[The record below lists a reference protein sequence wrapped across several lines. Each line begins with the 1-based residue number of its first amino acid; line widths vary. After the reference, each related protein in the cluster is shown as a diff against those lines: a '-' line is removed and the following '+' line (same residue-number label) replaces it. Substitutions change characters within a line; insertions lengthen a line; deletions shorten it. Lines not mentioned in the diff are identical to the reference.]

1 VRLQPPG
8 RGPGGVL
15 HARVRTAIST
25 VVVSLREPMHRSAF
39 ALMLGSAIASVLGL
53 LFWALAARL
62 YPAPAVGMATTLI
75 TAMMF
80 LAKVGTLGLRNVF
93 VRFLPESGRHAANLI
108 VRGYLVCIAAA
119 AVIAVIFVLGR
130 SIWVAE
136 LTLLD
141 GSILT
146 SVCFV
151 LATVVWLVFI
161 LQDQVL
167 IGLHRA
173 FWVLIAKTTYS
184 VLKIVL
190 LVAAAGTAAWAI
202 FAAYAVPA
210 VVAVVGVNCVVLV
223 RVLRRRAVPSA
234 GSPSAVPP
242 SSVRSLVGFA
252 IGDHV
257 AFLLALATA
266 DLLPLL
272 VLAREGPSASAYYF
286 LAFSMANTL
295 MVVTA
300 DIGTAF
306 VAEAARAPERTAQL
320 ARKACVN
327 ALLIVMPA
335 VLLGII
341 LAPIVLGVLGE
352 DYRREATPL
361 LRLLL
366 LATIPHIFVVIAAS
380 MAYMQKK
387 IGTVAMIYGC
397 MAILTFAGT
406 EIGLHLLGLTGAGIA
421 WLAVQTAIAGVFL
434 STRLRA
440 FRPNTSGSAP
450 ADPAGSART

>member
-1 VRLQPPG
+1 
-8 RGPGGVL
+8 
-15 HARVRTAIST
+15 
-25 VVVSLREPMHRSAF
+25 MHRSAF
-39 ALMLGSAIASVLGL
+39 ALMLGSAVASVLGL

-62 YPAPAVGMATTLI
+62 YPAPAVGMATALI
-75 TAMMF
+75 AAMMF

-93 VRFLPESGRHAANLI
+93 VRFLPVSGGHAANLI
-108 VRGYLVCIAAA
+108 VRSYLVCIAAA
-119 AVIAVIFVLGR
+119 ALIAVIFVLGR
-130 SIWVAE
+130 SIWAAE

-146 SVCFV
+146 SGCFV

-190 LVAAAGTAAWAI
+190 LVATAGTAAWAI

-223 RVLRRRAVPSA
+223 RVLRRRAVSGA
-234 GSPSAVPP
+234 GSPPTVPP
-242 SSVRSLVGFA
+242 SVPSLVRFA

-320 ARKACVN
+320 ARKACAN

-352 DYRREATPL
+352 NYRREATPL

-366 LATIPHIFVVIAAS
+366 LATIPHIFVVLAAS

-387 IGTVAMIYGC
+387 IGTVALIYGC

-421 WLAVQTAIAGVFL
+421 WLAVQTAIAGVLL

-440 FRPNTSGSAP
+440 PRPNSPGSAP